1 MHEAVNEV
9 KRKLMFKIVMKS
21 LWTNFRNYANGPLL
35 NMHQVIDGL
44 FAAEVGEIIKE
55 YRCILGVVLDSTL
68 KDLLTNT
75 TIIAGCASGGATN
88 VCR

>member
-1 MHEAVNEV
+1 
-9 KRKLMFKIVMKS
+9 
-21 LWTNFRNYANGPLL
+21 
-35 NMHQVIDGL
+35 MHQVIDGL

-75 TIIAGCASGGATN
+75 TIKGCASGGATN
-88 VCR
+88 ACS